1 MINNN
6 TATSAAT
13 SVPATSKASITV
25 ITPKATKP
33 SAMLPAIS
41 QFAGGSFG
49 GAGRNGGITVAA
61 GAAGGPGNGG
71 SGGSPLRVA
80 AYCRVSTDTEEQ
92 STSFNG
98 QVNAYTSLI
107 NSNPEW
113 ILAEIYADDGITGTS
128 AQKRPKFMQM
138 IQDCEAGKI
147 DLILTKSISR
157 FARNTL
163 ECLSYVR
170 HLNSLG
176 THIIFENNG
185 IDTRANYSEMLLTI
199 LAAFAQE
206 ESRSISENTKWGIRK
221 RFEVGEARW
230 SRIYGYD
237 KGYVVNPQEAAVVQ
251 KIFNLYEHGMSTN
264 EIGAWL
270 TAHHIKSPG
279 GTDKWSQQ
287 TICHMLMN
295 EKYTGDL
302 KLQKYYTE
310 DHISHNTVKNDDVI
324 PSFRVDKHHT
334 PIVSRKQFNRV
345 DAIMKMRTRQHH
357 KIDKLNSNSNGGANG
372 GNGSSGSSENL
383 GWNDQYPL
391 GDKVICPYCKNK
403 LYQKGIDI
411 HRKYTQAWCCE
422 RGGNPCGNFV
432 IRSPYVEDGL
442 LKAYEMLGKKALNA
456 KLRKL
461 EGKLQS
467 EQTKLQRLL
476 QQQEERLLQADGKA
490 DDSKPDDNVADKPD
504 VKAEERAAEI
514 QSKIKALTV
523 QKRAAEVMLK
533 IKEKTPAFK
542 RVDFWWVD
550 ELVDHI
556 EFGNHSVSERELMRQ
571 RALTEARRSLLQS
584 TDNDNDDDHSDD
596 GGLVEF
602 AANSDEAADKPV
614 IGSDDNNTV
623 AENAEVAGLEVMDDR
638 VIRIFWKCGIVST
651 VSSGINTDEDA
662 PRHLAEMLNKSRK
675 GNSKKANSKK
685 ADGGKSGN
693 KKSNGK
699 KQ

>member
-1 MINNN
+1 M
-6 TATSAAT
+6 
-13 SVPATSKASITV
+13 
-25 ITPKATKP
+25 
-33 SAMLPAIS
+33 
-41 QFAGGSFG
+41 
-49 GAGRNGGITVAA
+49 AA
-61 GAAGGPGNGG
+61 GASGGGANGGGSG

-107 NSNPEW
+107 NSNPDW
-113 ILAEIYADDGITGTS
+113 TLAEIYADDGITGTS

-264 EIGAWL
+264 EIGNWL

-324 PSFRVDKHHT
+324 PSFRIDKHHT

-357 KIDKLNSNSNGGANG
+357 KIEKLNNANNSAG
-372 GNGSSGSSENL
+372 GNGGSGGGSENL

-467 EQTKLQRLL
+467 EQAKLQQLL
-476 QQQEERLLQADGKA
+476 EQQADSHQTTDGKPNDSKPEDSQTDEKRADKMEERL
-490 DDSKPDDNVADKPD
+490 
-504 VKAEERAAEI
+504 AEI
-514 QSKIKALTV
+514 QSKIKALTL

-550 ELVDHI
+550 EP
-556 EFGNHSVSERELMRQ
+556 
-571 RALTEARRSLLQS
+571 LT
-584 TDNDNDDDHSDD
+584 T
-596 GGLVEF
+596 
-602 AANSDEAADKPV
+602 
-614 IGSDDNNTV
+614 T
-623 AENAEVAGLEVMDDR
+623 
-638 VIRIFWKCGIVST
+638 
-651 VSSGINTDEDA
+651 
-662 PRHLAEMLNKSRK
+662 
-675 GNSKKANSKK
+675 
-685 ADGGKSGN
+685 
-693 KKSNGK
+693 
-699 KQ
+699 